1 MQQNIYTGGQGTRH
15 RDVPLKAETLI
26 ALAVVS
32 SADQRLRSRQV
43 LYWVRVPVLTGRS
56 RIFRL
61 SAMFCRGGRSPQ
73 HDDCWRRPG
82 GERPRSVIRFR
93 TDRDTAWPD
102 RNRQHSAEGRRRT
115 RPAWPR
121 TGHRPAPPQTRHGSA
136 KCGQVIQHQR
146 MLWTRDRMD
155 MGHRTAMTGND
166 YFFARFSATMSRRS
180 SRERAVYV
188 PERRSK
194 SSPPVP
200 EAMPPR
206 SRGGRAR
213 SRRSAHRSRH
223 H

>member
-1 MQQNIYTGGQGTRH
+1 MIVGDGQVES
-15 RDVPLKAETLI
+15 VPGL
-26 ALAVVS
+26 
-32 SADQRLRSRQV
+32 
-43 LYWVRVPVLTGRS
+43 
-56 RIFRL
+56 
-61 SAMFCRGGRSPQ
+61 
-73 HDDCWRRPG
+73 
-82 GERPRSVIRFR
+82 VIRFR

-166 YFFARFSATMSRRS
+166 YFFARFSATMSSRS
-180 SRERAVYV
+180 STERAVYV

-194 SSPPVP
+194 SSPRCRRLCPRDPAAVGRDLADRRIDPVTTK
-200 EAMPPR
+200 ATYR
-206 SRGGRAR
+206 KQAGGTSPTREI
-213 SRRSAHRSRH
+213 
-223 H
+223 